1 MKLKRGLIVSS
12 QALDGNP
19 LKNSESLAVMAEA
32 AAKGGAVAIRANG
45 FLNIM
50 AMRKRFD
57 IPIIGINKFQDKEGT
72 TIITPTFESAA
83 EVARA
88 GCDVIAMDCTFRKS
102 EIREDP
108 AEIIK
113 KIHSELGLEVMA
125 DISNLDEALYAEKI
139 GADYISTTLAG
150 YTKDRPYL
158 PHEKYTPNFAL
169 IKEILE
175 CGVKIPVIAEGR
187 FWRPEDLAF
196 ALKMGV
202 HAIVIGKSITNP
214 MAITEYFC
222 KTVNETLSG
231 DGWIKTE
238 TRNPKTLDI
247 DKVSTFEVLQKIN
260 AEDALVAN
268 IVRDKLPEIAKI
280 VDAILPGFKQD
291 GRILYCGAGTSA
303 RLAVADAAECPPTY
317 GVDEGKIVA
326 SVAGGRDAVFSAKE
340 NMEDSYEAGERAA
353 AALCP
358 TPRDTA
364 IGVSANGNAQFA
376 IGFLTYAKKMGA
388 KTVGIVNNLNTKI
401 GDLADYKIELLT
413 GAECIQGSTRM
424 KAGSSQ
430 KMTLNMLSTALF
442 VKSGY
447 VKSNLMVNVK
457 PTNVKLRAR
466 CIFILKSL
474 TEKDEAECE
483 ALLEKHNWKITAVLE
498 ELGI

>member
-32 AAKGGAVAIRANG
+32 AEKGGAVAIRANG
-45 FLNIM
+45 FLNVL
-50 AMRKRFD
+50 AMKNRVKV
-57 IPIIGINKFQDKEGT
+57 PIIGLNKFQDSEGT

-88 GCDVIAMDCTFRKS
+88 GAEVIAMDCTFRKS

-108 AEIIK
+108 AEMIK
-113 KIHSELGLEVMA
+113 RIHDELGLEVMA
-125 DISNLDEALYAEKI
+125 DISNLEEALWAEKM

-150 YTKDRPYL
+150 YTKDKPYL
-158 PHEKYTPNFAL
+158 PHEKYTPNFPL

-187 FWRPEDLAF
+187 FWRPEDLSF

-202 HAIVIGKSITNP
+202 HAIVIGKAITNP

-222 KTVNETLSG
+222 KTVNETLSS

-238 TRNPKTLDI
+238 TRNPRTLDI
-247 DKVSTFEVLQKIN
+247 DKVSSFEVLQKIN
-260 AEDALVAN
+260 YEDSTVAN
-268 IVRDKLPEIAKI
+268 VVRDKLPEIAKV
-280 VDAILPGFKQD
+280 VDAVLPGFKAG
-291 GRILYCGAGTSA
+291 GRVLYCGAGTSA

-317 GVDEGKIVA
+317 GVENGMVVA
-326 SVAGGRDAVFSAKE
+326 SVAGGKNAVFCASE
-340 NMEDSYEAGERAA
+340 NMEDSFEAGERAA
-353 AALCP
+353 AELCP
-358 TPRDTA
+358 TEKDVA
-364 IGVSANGNAQFA
+364 IGVSANGNAQYVL
-376 IGFLTYAKKMGA
+376 GFLGYAKKMGA
-388 KTVGIVNNLNTKI
+388 ITVGIVNNLNTKI

-424 KAGSSQ
+424 KAGTSQ
-430 KMTLNMLSTALF
+430 KMTLNMFSTTLF

-466 CIFILKSL
+466 CIFIVKSL

-483 ALLEKHNWKITAVLE
+483 ALLEKHGWKITAVLE